1 MKLTHK
7 QDLPLSVEWSWNDSP
22 ILLPL
27 AFVPREWNAVHIAF
41 YLAEY
46 SGSQVNVIH
55 VNSAADNARKRDA
68 FLKKLESRAAELKV
82 KHTVSYVDLKSAEP
96 GVSEI
101 ADVIVSQCEKMGC
114 QAIVMSA
121 NRESFFREFFGR
133 ISDKV
138 ARKSK
143 RTVLLVE
150 TPHPNVTI
158 PKEPSKILIPVLR
171 DEYDPSSY
179 IVAAALSSTATTAGL
194 DLVVARVVYLP
205 PTIPLDAVEVSKSL
219 RRLEQNFS
227 YRVASSI
234 KNLGRLFTPKI
245 LPVRNIGRDV
255 NNYAHEIEADAIIL
269 CNHKPAGFR
278 KLLPREEYDIVGNA
292 TRIVLVVFPKE
303 H

>member
-1 MKLTHK
+1 MTHK
-7 QDLPLSVEWSWNDSP
+7 QDLPSFEWSWSDAP
-22 ILLPL
+22 IMLPL
-27 AFVPREWNAVHIAF
+27 AFASREWNTVHIALF
-41 YLAEY
+41 LAEY
-46 SGSQVNVIH
+46 SGSQVNILH
-55 VNSAADNARKRDA
+55 VNSRIDNTEKRDE
-68 FLKKLESRAAELKV
+68 FLKKLEPIAAELKIKYSV
-82 KHTVSYVDLKSAEP
+82 NYAKAKSAEP

-101 ADVIVSQCEKMGC
+101 ADTIISQSEKMSC

-150 TPHPNVTI
+150 TPHPNITI

-171 DEYDPSSY
+171 DEYDPSPY
-179 IVAAALSSTATTAGL
+179 IVAAALSSTATTARSE
-194 DLVVARVVYLP
+194 LVVARVVYLP
-205 PTIPLDAVEVSKSL
+205 PTIPLDAVDVSKSL

-245 LPVRNIGRDV
+245 LPVRDVGKDV
-255 NNYAHEIEADAIIL
+255 NNYAQEIEADAIIL
-269 CNHKPAGFR
+269 CNHKPSSFR

-303 H
+303 